1 MFGMILESTM
11 IRKLTFL
18 KNWQDT
24 QNPFRNFAVEEY
36 LMNHV
41 EKGEVILFLWQNRH
55 TVVIGRNQNG
65 WHECNVKKLEEAKQ
79 ELERRR
85 RDSLSPSVRRR
96 RRIP

>member
-1 MFGMILESTM
+1 MYGMILESTM

-65 WHECNVKKLEEAKQ
+65 WHECNVKNWKKTEGFSPAVSPAAAPYTMIQ
-79 ELERRR
+79 ET
-85 RDSLSPSVRRR
+85 
-96 RRIP
+96 